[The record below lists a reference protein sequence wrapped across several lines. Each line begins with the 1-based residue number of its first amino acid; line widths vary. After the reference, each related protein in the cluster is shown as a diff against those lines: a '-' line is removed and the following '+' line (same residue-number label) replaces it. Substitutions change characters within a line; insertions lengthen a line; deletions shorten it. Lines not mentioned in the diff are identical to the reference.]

1 MIEVLGKSVCGP
13 ARSNNEDFYDYRFV
27 GDVLVMAV
35 ADGLGGCPYG
45 EIASR
50 IAVTSVIDSISEG
63 LATVESDADMKFM
76 LKRAFNVANVD
87 ILRDQVTDPDHS
99 GMCSTL
105 TVAVI
110 QDGHLTVAHYGDC
123 RCYVISGSDINLITE
138 DHNVANH
145 LIKEL
150 GMSPEDAR
158 VQAGKSQLVCC
169 LGENKFIKPDIYGY
183 DIIDDDCVVL
193 ASDGMYTLFDE
204 DTCLEILRRRNDL
217 GDLCDYLVA
226 RGASDDSIDNSTVV
240 ISKIIPDKTGDT
252 L

>member
-1 MIEVLGKSVCGP
+1 MKIDEIIVVEGRDDTQAVKKAVECETIETHGFGMSDEMWKSLDT
-13 ARSNNEDFYDYRFV
+13 AYRNK
-27 GDVLVMAV
+27 
-35 ADGLGGCPYG
+35 GL
-45 EIASR
+45 I
-50 IAVTSVIDSISEG
+50 
-63 LATVESDADMKFM
+63 
-76 LKRAFNVANVD
+76 
-87 ILRDQVTDPDHS
+87 ILTDPDHS

-110 QDGHLTVAHYGDC
+110 QNGHLTVAHYGHC